1 MLSRLHYA
9 KPNSIFNID
18 NHLNKDKFEYSKLTS
33 YNLSDQAFVTKFL
46 KGAQSHQE
54 SKLLEI
60 IEPEDEE
67 IDRELALQ
75 NLLKPTMSLT

>member
-46 KGAQSHQE
+46 KGA
-54 SKLLEI
+54 
-60 IEPEDEE
+60 
-67 IDRELALQ
+67 
-75 NLLKPTMSLT
+75 